1 MYLVQNQVCGT
12 TEVLKIRFNSQEEAN
27 KYFEEM
33 EKLADRV
40 CDEQSAIKMI
50 EMVEIC
56 YENQE
61 EYFIP
66 AIVLVYEEM
75 ALSYIENYKIVG

>member
-1 MYLVQNQVCGT
+1 M
-12 TEVLKIRFNSQEEAN
+12 RFHSQEEAN
-27 KYFEEM
+27 KHFRKM
-33 EKLADRV
+33 EKLANQV

-56 YENQE
+56 YDNQE

-66 AIVLVYEEM
+66 ALVLLYEEM
-75 ALSYIENYKIVG
+75 ALSYIENYKIVS

>member
-1 MYLVQNQVCGT
+1 M
-12 TEVLKIRFNSQEEAN
+12 EVLKIQFHSQEEAN
-27 KYFEEM
+27 KHFEEM
-33 EKLADRV
+33 EKLADQV

-56 YENQE
+56 YDNQE

-66 AIVLVYEEM
+66 AIVLAYEEM
-75 ALSYIENYKIVG
+75 ALSYIKNYKIVSW

>member
-1 MYLVQNQVCGT
+1 M
-12 TEVLKIRFNSQEEAN
+12 RFHSQEEAN
-27 KYFEEM
+27 KHFRKM
-33 EKLADRV
+33 EKLANQV

-56 YENQE
+56 YDNQE

-66 AIVLVYEEM
+66 VLVLLYEEM
-75 ALSYIENYKIVG
+75 ALSYIENYKIVS